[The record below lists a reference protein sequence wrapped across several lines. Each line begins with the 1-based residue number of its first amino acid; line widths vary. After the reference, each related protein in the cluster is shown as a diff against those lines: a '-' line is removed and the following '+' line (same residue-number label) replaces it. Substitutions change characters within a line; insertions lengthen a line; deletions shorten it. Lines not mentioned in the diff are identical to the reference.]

1 MTTRDTGQ
9 AFEAAARAHLER
21 AGLVTVDANAGYR
34 VGELDLV
41 VRDGDAVVFVEVRYR
56 RDTRFGGGSVS
67 VTPTKRR
74 RIALAAS
81 AWLAAHAREANRP
94 CRFDVVA
101 IAGSVDTPQ
110 IDWIRNAFTL
120 DDL

>member
-21 AGLVTVDANAGYR
+21 AGLGTVTANAGYR

-41 VRDGDAVVFVEVRYR
+41 MRDGDVLVFVEVRYR
-56 RDTRFGGGSVS
+56 RDARFGGGSVS
-67 VTPTKRR
+67 VTPAKRR
-74 RIALAAS
+74 RIALAA
-81 AWLAAHAREANRP
+81 ATWLATNPREAQRA
-94 CRFDVVA
+94 CRFDVIA
-101 IAGSVDTPQ
+101 IAGSAAAPQ
-110 IDWIRNAFTL
+110 IERIRNAFTL